1 MINSSRRSARQS
13 EEELADSQIRKEFI
27 DYDARRKP
35 RSVRFCVK
43 CQKDLDPKPV
53 RRVYVTADMVAVHP
67 DDFRQYVPTAGDFG
81 WLLIG
86 NDCAR
91 ILGTEWTLPE
101 VAGETPR

>member
-1 MINSSRRSARQS
+1 MS
-13 EEELADSQIRKEFI
+13 EHEDRIRKKFI

-86 NDCAR
+86 NDWKSKGLECLINAVSHLADSNVT
-91 ILGTEWTLPE
+91 ILVVGKSS
-101 VAGETPR
+101 